1 MTIAE
6 RPVGS
11 KLLAKCQR
19 PSCDNAAR
27 LTKTGKPTK
36 YCSDNCRMR
45 VADDAYKARQA
56 AEPDDGKVLIA
67 GVEYEAETL
76 QEAEPARE
84 TPVIKARHRI
94 AHKGQPRWLAQ
105 ATVNGKTIYGYA
117 KTEAEA
123 RAKVQAR
130 LG

>member
-19 PSCDNAAR
+19 PSCDNPAR
-27 LTKTGKPTK
+27 LTKTGRPTK

-56 AEPDDGKVLIA
+56 DQTVSDTAAVVA
-67 GVEYEAETL
+67 AAYA
-76 QEAEPARE
+76 PA
-84 TPVIKARHRI
+84 TVIKARHRI

-105 ATVNGKTIYGYA
+105 ATVDGKTIYGYA

-123 RAKVQAR
+123 RAKVLAR